1 MSLQPEDFN
10 YFRTLLQRRS
20 AIVLEDEKAYLVES
34 RLSVL
39 SLREGFHSLGALAAH
54 LRSGDDVLQRKVVE
68 AMTTNE
74 TSFFRDGHP
83 FESLRQVVFP
93 ELRRRRAADRTLAV
107 WCAAC
112 STGQEPY
119 SVAMLLREHF
129 PSLEEWNVRIIAT
142 DLSTDVLARRGW
154 AATPTPKPTA
164 ACRPGCWRSIFFA
177 RGRRGRPATSCVGWS
192 SSGR

>member
-10 YFRTLLQRRS
+10 YFRTLLHRRS

-83 FESLRQVVFP
+83 FESLRQMVLP

-112 STGQEPY
+112 SSGQEPY
-119 SVAMLLREHF
+119 RVAMLLREHF
-129 PSLEEWNVRIIAT
+129 PSLEEWNVRIIPSG
-142 DLSTDVLARRGW
+142 LNPPPARRKHRMF
-154 AATPTPKPTA
+154 T
-164 ACRPGCWRSIFFA
+164 
-177 RGRRGRPATSCVGWS
+177 
-192 SSGR
+192 